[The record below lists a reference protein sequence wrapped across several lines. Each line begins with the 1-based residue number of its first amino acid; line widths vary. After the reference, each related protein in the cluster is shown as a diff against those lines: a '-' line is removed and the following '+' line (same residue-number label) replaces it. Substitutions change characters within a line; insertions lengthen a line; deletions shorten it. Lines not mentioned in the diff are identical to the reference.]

1 MRFLVVGGGSREH
14 AIAWRLSAS
23 ALVTELFIAP
33 GNAGTAQLG
42 RNVPIGAEDIES
54 LLEFAQ
60 ASAVDITVVGPEAP
74 LADGVS
80 DRFDEAGMSLFGPTR
95 AAARIES
102 SKSFAKELM
111 ARCGVPTG
119 SAECFDGYE
128 TAVTYLAG
136 ISPPF
141 VIKADGLAAGKGVVI
156 AQSRD
161 EAIHALRRTM
171 VEREFGAAGET
182 VLIEE
187 YLEGREVSVFAFV
200 DGDFV
205 SSLTAACDYKRV
217 GDGDVGPNTGGMGS
231 FSPPPFW
238 TPELESRVRRE
249 IMEPITHGLH
259 ESGSPFRG
267 MLYAGLML
275 TDDGPKV
282 VEFNCRLG
290 DPEAQAVLPR
300 LKTDL
305 GELIAGAVEG
315 GLEATPLEWSTA
327 ACVSVVVAS
336 GGYPGAYR
344 TGYRIDGLE
353 SLDDEVLVFHAG
365 TKEAQT
371 GEEGA
376 IVTDG
381 GRVLT
386 VSALG
391 ETMDEARRRAYANVI
406 RVRFDGSFYR
416 SDIAAASD
424 ERAASVTA

>member
-23 ALVTELFIAP
+23 TLVTELLIAP
-33 GNAGTAQLG
+33 GNAGTARLG

-54 LLEFAQ
+54 LLDFARDN
-60 ASAVDITVVGPEAP
+60 SVDVTVVGPETP
-74 LADGVS
+74 LAAGIA
-80 DRFDEAGMSLFGPTR
+80 DRFDEAGMALFGPTS

-102 SKSFAKELM
+102 SKSFAKDLM
-111 ARCGVPTG
+111 IRCGVPTG
-119 SAECFDGYE
+119 PAGRFDEYE
-128 TAVTYLAG
+128 TAATHVAG
-136 ISPPF
+136 VSTPI

-161 EAIHALRRTM
+161 EAMQALRRIM
-171 VEREFGAAGET
+171 IEREFGAAGET

-217 GDGDVGPNTGGMGS
+217 GDGDIGPNTGGMGS

-238 TPELESRVRRE
+238 TSELESRVRRE
-249 IMEPITHGLH
+249 ILEPIAHGLH
-259 ESGSPFRG
+259 EMGSPFRG

-300 LKTDL
+300 LRTDL
-305 GELIAGAVEG
+305 GELIAAAVAG
-315 GLEATPLEWSTA
+315 GLEATHLEWSTE

-336 GGYPGAYR
+336 GGYPGAYS
-344 TGYRIDGLE
+344 TGCRIEGLE
-353 SLDDEVLVFHAG
+353 SLDDDVLVFHAG
-365 TKEAQT
+365 TRAAQN
-371 GEEGA
+371 GEEA

-391 ETMDEARRRAYANVI
+391 ETMDEARRKAYANVG

-424 ERAASVTA
+424 ERAASVTG

>member
-23 ALVTELFIAP
+23 RLVTEMIIAP

-42 RNVPIGAEDIES
+42 RNVPIGDGYIES
-54 LLEFAQ
+54 LLEFARER
-60 ASAVDITVVGPEAP
+60 SVDITVVGPELP
-74 LADGVS
+74 LAAGIA
-80 DRFDEAGMSLFGPTR
+80 DRFDEAGMMLFGPTR

-102 SKSFAKELM
+102 SKCFAKDLM
-111 ARCGVPTG
+111 GRYCVPTG
-119 SAECFDGYE
+119 SAERFDDYE
-128 TAVTYLAG
+128 AAATCLARV
-136 ISPPF
+136 SPPF

-156 AQSRD
+156 AQSRN
-161 EAIHALRRTM
+161 EAMQALHRIM
-171 VEREFGAAGET
+171 VEKEFGAAGDT

-238 TPELESRVRRE
+238 TSELESRVRRE
-249 IMEPITHGLH
+249 IMEPIARGLH
-259 ESGSPFRG
+259 EMGSPFRG

-290 DPEAQAVLPR
+290 DPEAQAILPR

-305 GELIAGAVEG
+305 GELIAAAVAG
-315 GLEATPLEWSTA
+315 GLEATPLDWSPE

-336 GGYPGAYR
+336 GGYPGTYR

-353 SLDDEVLVFHAG
+353 SLDDDVLVFHAG
-365 TKEAQT
+365 TREAQT
-371 GEEGA
+371 GEEGV
-376 IVTDG
+376 VTSG

-391 ETMDEARRRAYANVI
+391 ETVDAARRKVYANVG
-406 RVRFDGSFYR
+406 RVRFDESFYR
-416 SDIAAASD
+416 SDIAAVSD
-424 ERAASVTA
+424 ERAAS